1 MNFSIIKNN
10 PLFRGIAEH
19 EIEKLLNCLNS
30 YKKEYKKNQTIVR
43 SGEKIQNI
51 GILLKGEAHIV
62 KSDYWGNQTIIAH
75 LYEGE
80 VFGEAYAC
88 VSQNEMGVNVIA
100 IQDCEVLFLNVSHI
114 IKICPCSCEYHHIL
128 LQNLIEMIAKKNILL
143 NHKLS
148 LLSKKTIREKV
159 LSYLSQQA
167 IQHGSKI
174 FDIPYNRQQL
184 ADYLG
189 VDRSALSAELSRMQK
204 EGILS
209 YYKNTFKLQQ

>member
-1 MNFSIIKNN
+1 MEIQLIRNN
-10 PLFRGIAEH
+10 PLFKGIEEK
-19 EIEKLLNCLNS
+19 EIEKLLNCLNA
-30 YKKEYKKNQTIVR
+30 YKKKYKNKETIVR
-43 SGEKIQNI
+43 SGEKIQSI
-51 GILLKGEAHIV
+51 GIILSGEAHIT
-62 KSDYWGNQTIIAH
+62 KNDYWGNTTIVTH

-88 VSQNEMGVNVIA
+88 VNQNEMGVNVVA
-100 IQDCEVLFLNVSHI
+100 SQDCEILFLNISHI
-114 IKICPCSCEYHHIL
+114 IRICPCACDFHHLL
-128 LQNLIEMIAKKNILL
+128 LQNLLEMIAKKNILL
-143 NHKLS
+143 NHKLT

-167 IQHGSKI
+167 IEHASKI

-189 VDRSALSAELSRMQK
+189 VDRSALSAELSKMQK

-209 YYKNTFKLQQ
+209 FYKNTFKLL